1 MPSYTTRLG
10 LGKYAYNEPF
20 DIAVL
25 NRNADIL
32 DEQVVAAGT
41 DNKTVNSGTA
51 LNFPVDTRGT
61 HLTYTAGRLT
71 KVEEKDG
78 SAVVKA
84 TIITYDG
91 NGRVATIKETA
102 GGKTVT

>member
-1 MPSYTTRLG
+1 
-10 LGKYAYNEPF
+10 
-20 DIAVL
+20 
-25 NRNADIL
+25 
-32 DEQVVAAGT
+32 
-41 DNKTVNSGTA
+41 
-51 LNFPVDTRGT
+51 
-61 HLTYTAGRLT
+61 AGRLT

-102 GGKTVT
+102 GGKTVTSTLNYDSVGGLQSVTRAVS